1 MPLTGNVISF
11 SVSITARNIVL
22 ISSIIEINDGSR
34 CPTSGRLIA
43 SSTEGGTSLG
53 PGPINV
59 RAGGINFSG
68 VIAASLAASL
78 DSGNGFGH
86 FQLIAATTAQLV
98 SELRA
103 IVGDDAVIADE
114 QELLVYECDA
124 YTLQR
129 NLPTAVVL
137 PKTTD
142 EVAAIVKLCNRL
154 SLPIIPRGAGT
165 SLSGGVLAVDGG
177 VMIAV
182 TRMNRVLKIDARNRR
197 ALVEAG
203 CVNAWITRDAA
214 QHGLFFAPDPSS
226 QSACTIGGNVAT
238 NSGGPHTLK
247 NGVTTNH
254 VLGYEMVLADG
265 TVEWLGVEPD
275 GGEEVPGLD
284 LRGAAI
290 GCEGMFGVVTQV
302 LVRLMKTPPAFKT
315 FLGVFESVDD
325 ASQAVS
331 DIIGA
336 GIVPGALEM
345 MDQLITQAVEEAYHF
360 GFPLDA
366 GAVLIVE
373 LDGLR
378 DGVEAQGEQVENICH
393 QNNAREVRIAKD
405 DTERAAI
412 WKCRKRA
419 FGAIGRLS
427 PNYVTQDGVV
437 PRSKLPEVMRFIK
450 QTSEKHGLRI
460 PNVFHAGDGNIH
472 PLILYDERNPGE
484 VQRALAAGHDILEKC
499 IAIGGSV
506 TGEHGIGAEKID
518 FMPKQFSEDDLD
530 AMKMLRRAF
539 DPEQRCNPHK
549 MFPGGK
555 RCAEFAPRKQAPA

>member
-1 MPLTGNVISF
+1 MGQTN
-11 SVSITARNIVL
+11 L
-22 ISSIIEINDGSR
+22 I
-34 CPTSGRLIA
+34 
-43 SSTEGGTSLG
+43 
-53 PGPINV
+53 
-59 RAGGINFSG
+59 
-68 VIAASLAASL
+68 
-78 DSGNGFGH
+78 H
-86 FQLIAATTAQLV
+86 
-98 SELRA
+98 ELQV
-103 IVGDDAVIADE
+103 IVGTEAVLSAE
-114 QELLVYECDA
+114 EELLVYECDA
-124 YTLQR
+124 YTLEK

-137 PKTTD
+137 PRTTD
-142 EVAAIVKLCNRL
+142 EVVAIVKLCNQL
-154 SLPIIPRGAGT
+154 KLPIIPRGAGT
-165 SLSGGVLAVDGG
+165 SLSGTVLAVDGG
-177 VMIAV
+177 VMIAL
-182 TRMNRVLKIDARNRR
+182 TRMNRVLNVDARNRR

-214 QHGLFFAPDPSS
+214 PHGLFFAPDPSS

-254 VLGYEMVLADG
+254 VLGYEMVLPDG
-265 TVEWLGVEPD
+265 TVEWLGIKPN
-275 GGEEVPGLD
+275 GGEEVDGYD

-290 GCEGMFGVVTQV
+290 GCEGMFGVVTRV

-315 FLGVFESVDD
+315 FLGIFESVDD
-325 ASQAVS
+325 ASQTVS
-331 DIIGA
+331 EIIRA

-366 GAVLIVE
+366 GAILIVE
-373 LDGLR
+373 LDGLP
-378 DGVEAQGEQVENICH
+378 DGIKAQGKQVEKICH
-393 QNNAREVRIAKD
+393 QNNAREVHVAKD

-437 PRSKLPEVMRFIK
+437 PRSKLPEIMRFIRA
-450 QTSEKHGLRI
+450 TSEKHDLRI

-472 PLILYDERNPGE
+472 PLILYDERKPGE
-484 VQRALAAGHDILEKC
+484 TKRALAAGHDILEKC
-499 IAIGGSV
+499 IALGGSV

-518 FMPKQFSEDDLD
+518 FMPKQFSEDDLA

-539 DPEQRCNPHK
+539 DPAQRCNPHK

-555 RCAEFAPRKQAPA
+555 RCAEFAPRKQAHA